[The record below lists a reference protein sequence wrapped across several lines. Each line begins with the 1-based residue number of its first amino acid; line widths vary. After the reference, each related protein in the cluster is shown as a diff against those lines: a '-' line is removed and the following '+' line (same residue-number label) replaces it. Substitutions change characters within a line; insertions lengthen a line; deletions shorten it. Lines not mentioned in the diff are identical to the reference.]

1 MINRIW
7 TPLAAAA
14 LVAGCNPDNS
24 ASGNID
30 LSLPDG
36 DTAGCASAASLA
48 AVRED
53 AFRRIRAAVGADRDA
68 ITALDEAAKVTITG
82 ASEVADGIC
91 GGTLV
96 IAAPGIGDGGR
107 AEEAIEY
114 RAAGESGRVIV
125 QGGEAMFDRLAGYNP
140 RAAARPSPTPTPE
153 PSPEPEESESAI
165 PLDPLPPAPP
175 TDGEG
180 PGRVKTPPVPQEML
194 PVGPEDD

>member
-1 MINRIW
+1 MTFRIW
-7 TPLAAAA
+7 MPLLTAA
-14 LVAGCNPDNS
+14 LIAGCNPDNG
-24 ASGNID
+24 ASGAID
-30 LSLPDG
+30 LSLPD
-36 DTAGCASAASLA
+36 DAAAGCTSAASLS

-68 ITALDEAAKVTITG
+68 VTALDAAAKVTIEA

-96 IAAPGIGDGGR
+96 IAAPGVGDGGR
-107 AEEAIEY
+107 LEEAIEY

-140 RAAARPSPTPTPE
+140 RAAARPSPAPTLE
-153 PSPEPEESESAI
+153 PTQAPEENASSI

-175 TDGEG
+175 TEGEG
-180 PGRVKTPPVPQEML
+180 LGRVKTPPVPQEML
-194 PVGPEDD
+194 PAGPEGE